1 MTASVGD
8 IIIRLH
14 EALDRRDL
22 DGVTALMHPDARF
35 RDYLDD
41 GELVGLA
48 AVRAFY
54 QRLFETLAPNI
65 DVLTMTELPDGRLR
79 ADLQVAVLDRS
90 GRLWSDSKVTATY
103 TLRDGLIQSVELGDE
118 PS

>member
-1 MTASVGD
+1 MIAAAAD

-22 DGVTALMHPDARF
+22 DAVTALMHPDARF
-35 RDYLDD
+35 RDYLDE
-41 GELVGLA
+41 GELVGRA

-65 DVLTMTELPDGRLR
+65 DILMITEMPDGRLR
-79 ADLQVAVLDRS
+79 AELQVSVHDRS
-90 GRLWSDSKVTATY
+90 GRLWSDSQVTVTY
-103 TLRDGLIQSVELGDE
+103 TIRDGLIQSVELGDA
-118 PS
+118 PG